1 MTESTL
7 ITYEHLLCKLGGEEL
22 DQNNLRELRIEKRIN
37 DHVRIYLTGVV
48 GSDRKDQYLEM
59 TEADTEITVTSGK
72 AGKETV
78 LFNGVVTNIGI
89 KSVRDIYYFE
99 IEGASHTY
107 NLDIAKEYR
116 SFQDYQMSFR
126 DLIEA
131 VLGNAPALCNKV
143 AVKDEALGQFIL
155 QYRETKWEFLK
166 RRASQPPFH
175 TGLVA
180 DATGKKAQFWFGIP
194 EGVERNLNGQ
204 GFHYNARKKMA
215 AYRDTAANHHNGTD
229 EGDFV
234 EYELVTD
241 EFYNIGDTVSFK
253 GQKLRVGRATATMS
267 EGILKFDCALTTE
280 AGLKQNLLY
289 NQQLTGIS
297 IEGKV
302 IAVERDNLKV
312 SLVGIGEKE
321 QAEATAC
328 WFPYATP
335 YTAEG
340 NTGWYCMPEIGDYV
354 RLFCPN
360 YQEAEAFITT
370 SVRFRERDANGQT
383 SSYTDNGDKISNP
396 QIKYF
401 RTNFGKEIMFSEDE
415 IVITGK
421 DGELLVRL
429 NEAKGI
435 EILSHQA
442 VTLTAKNDV
451 NINSEEGK
459 VALSAATEL
468 DLICQASSIK
478 LDGETNIKGSQ
489 VKIN

>member
-1 MTESTL
+1 MTESSI
-7 ITYEHLLCKLGGEEL
+7 ITYEHLVCKLGKEEL
-22 DQNNLRELRIEKRIN
+22 DKNNLRELRIEKQIN
-37 DHVRIYLTGVV
+37 DHVRVYITGVV
-48 GSDRKDQYLEM
+48 AIDKKDQYLEM
-59 TEADTEITVTSGK
+59 TETDTEITVTSGK

-78 LFNGVVTNIGI
+78 LFSGVVTNIGI

-116 SFQDYQMSFR
+116 SFQDYKMSYRNF
-126 DLIEA
+126 IEA
-131 VLGNAPALCNKV
+131 VLGDAPALCNKV
-143 AVKDEALGQFIL
+143 AVKDELLEQFIL

-166 RRASQPPFH
+166 HRASQPPFH

-204 GFHYNARKKMA
+204 GFHFQARKKMA
-215 AYRDTAANHHNGTD
+215 AYRDSVANHHNGAG
-229 EGDFV
+229 ERDFV

-241 EFYNIGDTVSFK
+241 EFYNIGDTVNFK
-253 GQKLRVGRATATMS
+253 GQKLRVSRATATMS
-267 EGILKFDCALTTE
+267 GGILKFDCALTTE
-280 AGLKQNLLY
+280 AGLKQNLIS
-289 NQQLTGIS
+289 NRQLTGVS

-302 IAVERDNLKV
+302 IAAEKDQLKV
-312 SLVGIGEKE
+312 SLVGIGEKN

-328 WFPYATP
+328 WFPYVTP

-354 RLFCPN
+354 RLFCPTCR
-360 YQEAEAFITT
+360 ETDAFITT
-370 SVRFRERDANGQT
+370 SVRFREKDANGKTT
-383 SSYTDNGDKISNP
+383 SQPAAGDKTDKP

-401 RTNFGKEIMFSEDE
+401 RTKFGKEIMFSEDE

-421 DGELLVRL
+421 DGELLIRL

-435 EILSHQA
+435 EILSNQA
-442 VTLTAKNDV
+442 VTITAKNDV
-451 NINSEEGK
+451 TINSEEGK
-459 VALSAATEL
+459 VAISAATEL

-478 LDGETNIKGSQ
+478 MDGETNIKGSQ